1 MDTAIELS
9 HVRKAFGRFTAVDD
23 LSLSVPRGAMFGL
36 LGPNGAGKTT
46 TIRMIMNITAPDSGG
61 IRILGH
67 PMDRQTQ
74 NRIGYLP
81 EERGLYR

>member
-36 LGPNGAGKTT
+36 LGPHRAGKPTT
-46 TIRMIMNITAPDSGG
+46 KVIEEVADMWTFLVKTLDFKPTIPK
-61 IRILGH
+61 
-67 PMDRQTQ
+67 
-74 NRIGYLP
+74 
-81 EERGLYR
+81 